1 MLLFAGARL
10 RLTLEIPH
18 MKSHKKSP
26 GLITRRKFIEAA
38 ASFGASLAWGSASAR
53 DSRISWRERRDLYPQ
68 GVASGD
74 PHSDSVIL
82 WTRRPPSQGS
92 EASRLT
98 VEVSDDST
106 FRRVVASARADI
118 SAETDWTCRVLAAG
132 LKPAR
137 VYWYRF
143 TDEHGFGS
151 RPGRTITAPSDNDG
165 RAVRFAFV
173 SCQNVQQGA
182 STAYRRMIWEDER
195 RAADERL
202 GFVLHLGDFIYEV
215 VWYPEDRPQGMYARK
230 LRDIVRYKNG
240 EKFRDF
246 HIPATVD
253 DYRALY
259 RAYLSDP
266 DLQDA
271 RARWPFVCMW
281 DNHEFSWK
289 GWQSQQDFNGARPA
303 QTRKVAANQAWFEYQ
318 PARVVKPGAQHVD
331 RYKAPA
337 VSDTPIQDFD
347 DQGLGREP
355 GNLAAINSLKIFRT
369 LRWGRNVELILTDNR
384 SFRSQPVM
392 DRPEA
397 LPFQT
402 RQFPYVVP
410 QDVIETLDAGR
421 NHNGGRPPETIRFG
435 GADLPN
441 PRKQAPPQSILGAA
455 QKTWF
460 LKRLRA
466 SQAPWKL
473 WGNSVGMLDM
483 RLDFQNLPKDIG
495 PRWPGASYAQ
505 FGGDDWSGYVSERAE
520 ILEIV
525 RREGIT
531 GLVSIAGDRHSFQAG
546 VVAASLPP
554 QRFEP
559 AMAEFVTGSVSAPGL
574 FEAAEYALPKDHP
587 LRAIYVYKP
596 APEALAQPA
605 MNFSLMHGV
614 RASLALQRTGD
625 ARQALAERNPEV
637 APHLSFID
645 VGGHGYS
652 VARATN
658 EELEVEFVCI
668 PRPLERSDRADGGPL
683 VYRITHRVKRWG
695 RDASPQLE
703 RTTYEGA
710 LPLVL

>member
-1 MLLFAGARL
+1 
-10 RLTLEIPH
+10 
-18 MKSHKKSP
+18 MKSYEKSLD
-26 GLITRRKFIEAA
+26 LITRRKFIETAA
-38 ASFGASLAWGSASAR
+38 AFGASLAWRSASA
-53 DSRISWRERRDLYPQ
+53 SGSKTSWRERRDHYPQ

-74 PHSDSVIL
+74 PHPDSVIL

-92 EASRLT
+92 EARRLT
-98 VEVSDDST
+98 VEIAADSA
-106 FRRVVASARADI
+106 FRRVVAGTRADI
-118 SAETDWTCRVLAAG
+118 SNETDWTCRVLAAG
-132 LKPAR
+132 LKPGR

-151 RPGRTITAPSDNDG
+151 RVGRTITAPSGNDG
-165 RAVRFAFV
+165 RTVRFAFV

-195 RAADERL
+195 RAADDQL

-215 VWYPEDRPQGMYARK
+215 VWYPEDRPQGMYARR
-230 LRDIVRYKNG
+230 LRDIVRFGNG
-240 EKFRDF
+240 EKIRDF
-246 HIPATVD
+246 HVPTTVE

-289 GWQSQQDFNGARPA
+289 GWQSQQNFDGVRPA

-318 PARVVKPGAQHVD
+318 PARVIKPSNQHVD
-331 RYKAPA
+331 RYKRPA
-337 VSDTPIQDFD
+337 VADTPIRDFD
-347 DQGLGREP
+347 DHGLGREA
-355 GNLAAINSLKIFRT
+355 GNLAAINSLKLFRA
-369 LRWGRNVELILTDNR
+369 LRWGKNVELILTDNR
-384 SFRSQPVM
+384 SFRSEPVM

-397 LPFQT
+397 VPFQT

-410 QDVIETLDAGR
+410 QDVVETLDAGR
-421 NHNGGRPPETIRFG
+421 SYNGGRPPETIRFG

-455 QKTWF
+455 QKAWF
-460 LKRLRA
+460 LNRMRA
-466 SQAPWKL
+466 SRAPWKL
-473 WGNSVGMLDM
+473 WGNSVGMLDWRM
-483 RLDFQNLPKDIG
+483 DFQNLPKDLG
-495 PRWPGASYAQ
+495 PQWPGSGYALL
-505 FGGDDWSGYVSERAE
+505 GDDDWSGYASERAE
-520 ILEIV
+520 ILEAI

-531 GLVSIAGDRHSFQAG
+531 GLISIAGDRHSFQAG
-546 VVAASLPP
+546 VVSASLLP

-559 AMAEFVTGSVSAPGL
+559 VMAEFVTGSVSAPGL

-587 LRAIYVYKP
+587 LRAIYLYKP
-596 APEALAQPA
+596 SPEALAQPA
-605 MNFSLMHGV
+605 MNVSLMHGV
-614 RASLALQRTGD
+614 RASLALQKTGD
-625 ARQALAERNPEV
+625 TRQAIEERNPEL
-637 APHLSFID
+637 APHLSFVD

-652 VARATN
+652 VARATA

-668 PRPLERSDRADGGPL
+668 PRPLEASDRADGGPL
-683 VYRITHRVKRWG
+683 AYRVTYRVKRWG
-695 RDASPQLE
+695 RGAAPRLE
-703 RTTYEGA
+703 RTALEGA

>member
-1 MLLFAGARL
+1 
-10 RLTLEIPH
+10 
-18 MKSHKKSP
+18 MKSSEKSLS
-26 GLITRRKFIEAA
+26 LITRRRFIETA
-38 ASFGASLAWGSASAR
+38 ASFGASLAWRSASAR
-53 DSRISWRERRDLYPQ
+53 NSKVSWRERRDLYPQ

-74 PHSDSVIL
+74 PHPDSVIL
-82 WTRRPPSQGS
+82 WTRRPPSQGG
-92 EASRLT
+92 EARKLT
-98 VEVSDDST
+98 VEIADDPA
-106 FRRVVASARADI
+106 FRRVVAGVRAEI
-118 SAETDWTCRVLAAG
+118 SAETDWTCRALAAG

-143 TDEHGFGS
+143 TDERGFGS
-151 RPGRTITAPSDNDG
+151 RVGRTITAPSDKDG
-165 RAVRFAFV
+165 RTVRFAFV

-182 STAYRRMIWEDER
+182 STAYRRMIWEDEQK
-195 RAADERL
+195 AAEDQL

-215 VWYPEDRPQGMYARK
+215 VWYPEDRPQGYYARR

-240 EKFRDF
+240 EKIRDF
-246 HIPATVD
+246 HIPTTVE

-289 GWQSQQDFNGARPA
+289 GWQSQQNFDGVRPA

-318 PARVVKPGAQHVD
+318 PARVIKPGNQSID
-331 RYKAPA
+331 RYSAPA
-337 VSDTPIQDFD
+337 VADTPIADFD
-347 DQGLGREP
+347 DHGLGRES
-355 GNLAAINSLKIFRT
+355 GNLAAINSLKLFRT

-384 SFRSQPVM
+384 SFRSESVL

-397 LPFQT
+397 VPFQT
-402 RQFPYVVP
+402 RQFPFVVP
-410 QDVIETLDAGR
+410 QDVVEILDAGR
-421 NHNGGRPPETIRFG
+421 SHNGGRPPETIRFG

-441 PRKQAPPQSILGAA
+441 PRKQAPPQSILGAT
-455 QKTWF
+455 QKAWF
-460 LKRLRA
+460 LNRLRA

-473 WGNSVGMLDM
+473 WGNSVGMLDWRM
-483 RLDFQNLPKDIG
+483 DFQNLPKDLG
-495 PRWPGASYAQ
+495 PQWPGADYAQ
-505 FGGDDWSGYVSERAE
+505 LGDDDWSGYRAERAE
-520 ILEIV
+520 ILEFV

-531 GLVSIAGDRHSFQAG
+531 GLVSVAGDRHTFQAG
-546 VVAASLPP
+546 VVSASLPP

-559 AMAEFVTGSVSAPGL
+559 LIAEFITGSVSAPGL

-596 APEALAQPA
+596 SPEAPAHPA
-605 MNFSLMHGV
+605 MNISLMHGV

-625 ARQALAERNPEV
+625 ARQALAERNPDV
-637 APHLSFID
+637 APHLSFVD

-652 VARATN
+652 VARATADD
-658 EELEVEFVCI
+658 LEVEFVCI
-668 PRPLERSDRADGGPL
+668 PRPLERSDRVDGGPL
-683 VYRITHRVKRWG
+683 AYRVTHRVKRWARG
-695 RDASPQLE
+695 ATPQLE
-703 RTTYEGA
+703 RTASEGE